1 MRMRRKRN
9 LDERLAAV
17 KDFIIERT
25 ILDLNMKT
33 SVEKKDYIDFV
44 KVFGNS
50 NPIELEIGCGKGQF
64 VCELARRNPSVN
76 YIAIEMLSNVI
87 VEACEKAKKQNLSN
101 VKFMII
107 RAECLESYF
116 PDNSVSRIYLNF
128 STPLPQKGY
137 EKQRLTHRKF
147 LEIYSKILVDGGE
160 IHQKTDSKS
169 LFEFSI
175 AEYSQSGYM
184 LKDISLDLLNSD
196 CKDNIMTEHEIK
208 FNQMDMPIYR
218 IVAYLPNANREKKTV

>member
-9 LDERLAAV
+9 LDERLSAV
-17 KDFIIERT
+17 SDYIIERT

-33 SVEKKDYIDFV
+33 SVEKKDYIDYMQ
-44 KVFGNS
+44 VFGNG
-50 NPIELEIGCGKGQF
+50 NRVELEIGCGKGLF
-64 VCELARRNPSVN
+64 ITELAKRNPNVN

-87 VEACEKAKKQNLSN
+87 VEACEKAQKANLSN
-101 VKFMII
+101 VRFMII
-107 RAECLESYF
+107 RAECLQSYITEHT
-116 PDNSVSRIYLNF
+116 VSRIYLNF

-147 LEIYSKILVDGGE
+147 LEIYSKLLVDGGE
-160 IHQKTDSKS
+160 INQKTDSKS

-175 AEYSQSGYM
+175 AEYSQSGFL

-196 CKDNIMTEHEIK
+196 CKNNIMTEHEHK
-208 FNQMDMPIYR
+208 FVQMDMPIYR
-218 IVAYLPNANREKKTV
+218 IVAYLPDKREDR

>member
-1 MRMRRKRN
+1 MRMRRKHN

-17 KDFIIERT
+17 SDYIIERT

-44 KVFGNS
+44 KVFGND

-64 VCELARRNPSVN
+64 ICELATRNPDVN

-87 VEACEKAKKQNLSN
+87 VEACEKAKKFNIPN
-101 VKFMII
+101 VRFMII

-116 PDNSVSRIYLNF
+116 PNRSVSKIYLNF

-147 LEIYSKILVDGGE
+147 LDIYSRLLTSGGE

-175 AEYSQSGYM
+175 AEYSQSGFH
-184 LKDISLDLLNSD
+184 LKDVSLDLLNSD
-196 CKDNIMTEHEIK
+196 CIDNIMTEHEIK
-208 FNQMDMPIYR
+208 FAQMDMPIYR
-218 IVAYLPNANREKKTV
+218 VVAYLPKS

>member
-9 LDERLAAV
+9 LDEGLSAV
-17 KDFIIERT
+17 SDYIIERT

-33 SVEKKDYIDFV
+33 SVEKKDYIDYMQ
-44 KVFGNS
+44 VFGNG
-50 NPIELEIGCGKGQF
+50 NRVELEIGCGKGLF
-64 VCELARRNPSVN
+64 ITELAKRNPNVN

-87 VEACEKAKKQNLSN
+87 VEACEKAQKANLSN
-101 VKFMII
+101 VRFMII
-107 RAECLESYF
+107 RAECLQSYI
-116 PDNSVSRIYLNF
+116 PEHTVSRIYLNF

-147 LEIYSKILVDGGE
+147 LEIYSKLLVDGGE
-160 IHQKTDSKS
+160 INQKTDSKS

-175 AEYSQSGYM
+175 AEYSQSGFL

-196 CKDNIMTEHEIK
+196 CKNNIMTEHEHK
-208 FNQMDMPIYR
+208 FVQMDMPIYR
-218 IVAYLPNANREKKTV
+218 IVAYLPDKREDR

>member
-9 LDERLAAV
+9 LDERLSAV
-17 KDFIIERT
+17 SDYIIERT

-33 SVEKKDYIDFV
+33 SVEKKDYIDYMQ
-44 KVFGNS
+44 VFGNG
-50 NPIELEIGCGKGQF
+50 NRVELEIGCGKGLF
-64 VCELARRNPSVN
+64 ITELAKRNPNVN

-87 VEACEKAKKQNLSN
+87 VEACEKAQKANLSN
-101 VKFMII
+101 VRFMII
-107 RAECLESYF
+107 RAECLQSYI
-116 PDNSVSRIYLNF
+116 PEHTVSRIYLNF

-147 LEIYSKILVDGGE
+147 LEIYSKLLVDGGE
-160 IHQKTDSKS
+160 INQKTDSKS

-175 AEYSQSGYM
+175 AEYSQSGFL

-196 CKDNIMTEHEIK
+196 CKNNIMTEHEHK
-208 FNQMDMPIYR
+208 FVQMDMPIYR
-218 IVAYLPNANREKKTV
+218 IVAYLPDKREDR

>member
-1 MRMRRKRN
+1 MRMRRKRK

-17 KDFIIERT
+17 SDRIIERT

-33 SVEKKDYIDFV
+33 SVEKKDYIDFS
-44 KVFGNS
+44 KVFGND
-50 NPIELEIGCGKGQF
+50 NRVELEIGCGKGQF
-64 VCELARRNPSVN
+64 ICELAIRNPNVN

-87 VEACEKAKKQNLSN
+87 VEACEKAKKLNLPN

-107 RAECLESYF
+107 RAECLESYI
-116 PDNSVSRIYLNF
+116 PERSISKIYLNF

-137 EKQRLTHRKF
+137 EKQRLTYRKF
-147 LEIYSKILVDGGE
+147 LEIYKRLLVDGGE

-175 AEYSQSGYM
+175 AEYSQSGFL

-196 CKDNIMTEHEIK
+196 CVGNIMTEHEIK
-208 FNQMDMPIYR
+208 FVRMDMPIYR
-218 IVAYLPNANREKKTV
+218 IVAYLPLGKTNGA

>member
-9 LDERLAAV
+9 LDERLSAV
-17 KDFIIERT
+17 SDYIIERT

-33 SVEKKDYIDFV
+33 SVEKKDYIDYMQ
-44 KVFGNS
+44 VFGNG
-50 NPIELEIGCGKGQF
+50 NRVELEIGCGKGLF
-64 VCELARRNPSVN
+64 ITELAKRNPNVN

-87 VEACEKAKKQNLSN
+87 VEACEKAQKANLSN
-101 VKFMII
+101 VRFMII
-107 RAECLESYF
+107 RAECLQSYI
-116 PDNSVSRIYLNF
+116 PEHTVSRIYLNF

-147 LEIYSKILVDGGE
+147 LEIYSK
-160 IHQKTDSKS
+160 S

-175 AEYSQSGYM
+175 AEYSQSGFL

-196 CKDNIMTEHEIK
+196 CKNNIMTEHERK
-208 FNQMDMPIYR
+208 FVQMDTPIYR
-218 IVAYLPNANREKKTV
+218 IVAYLPDKREDR

>member
-17 KDFIIERT
+17 SDYIIERT

-33 SVEKKDYIDFV
+33 SVEKKDYVDFA
-44 KVFGNS
+44 KVFGND
-50 NPIELEIGCGKGQF
+50 NKVELEIGCGKGQF
-64 VCELARRNPSVN
+64 ICELATRNPNVN

-87 VEACEKAKKQNLSN
+87 VEACEKAKNFNIPN
-101 VKFMII
+101 VRFMII
-107 RAECLESYF
+107 RAECLESYI
-116 PDNSVSRIYLNF
+116 PDHSISKIYLNF

-147 LEIYSKILVDGGE
+147 LEIYSRLLVEGGE
-160 IHQKTDSKS
+160 ICQKTDSKS

-175 AEYSQSGYM
+175 AEYSQSGYH

-196 CKDNIMTEHEIK
+196 CIDNIMTEHEIK
-208 FNQMDMPIYR
+208 FAQMNMPIYR
-218 IVAYLPNANREKKTV
+218 IVAYLPLNNK

>member
-1 MRMRRKRN
+1 MRMRRKHN

-17 KDFIIERT
+17 NDYIIERT

-44 KVFGNS
+44 KTFGND
-50 NPIELEIGCGKGQF
+50 NPVELEIGCGKGQF
-64 VCELARRNPSVN
+64 ICELATKNPNVN

-87 VEACEKAKKQNLSN
+87 VEACEKAKKFNIPN
-101 VKFMII
+101 VRFMII

-116 PDNSVSRIYLNF
+116 PNHSVSKIYLNF

-147 LEIYSKILVDGGE
+147 LEIYSRLLTDGGE

-175 AEYSQSGYM
+175 AEYSQSGFH
-184 LKDISLDLLNSD
+184 LKDVSLDLLNSD
-196 CKDNIMTEHEIK
+196 CIDNIMTEHELK
-208 FNQMDMPIYR
+208 FAQMDMPIYR
-218 IVAYLPNANREKKTV
+218 VVAYLPKKN

>member
-17 KDFIIERT
+17 SDYVIERT

-33 SVEKKDYIDFV
+33 SVEKKDYIDFT
-44 KVFGNS
+44 KVFGND
-50 NPIELEIGCGKGQF
+50 NPVELEIGCGKGQF
-64 VCELARRNPSVN
+64 ICELASRNPDVN

-87 VEACEKAKKQNLSN
+87 VEACEKAKKSNLPN

-107 RAECLESYF
+107 RAECLESYVK
-116 PDNSVSRIYLNF
+116 NHSISKIYLNF

-147 LEIYSKILVDGGE
+147 LGIYSRLLVSGGE

-175 AEYSQSGYM
+175 AEYSQSGFM
-184 LKDISLDLLNSD
+184 LKDISLDLMNSD
-196 CKDNIMTEHEIK
+196 CVDNIMTEHELK
-208 FNQMDMPIYR
+208 FVEMNMPIYK
-218 IVAYLPNANREKKTV
+218 IVAYLPK